1 MFARHR
7 LKLGNIKRGEDIAQS
22 LHSRR
27 LRCAS
32 VSGRRL
38 DRIAGIEHH
47 GAALF
52 HVGVDT
58 IDGVLR
64 RLRGA
69 RHNGPV
75 DQRKE
80 GQFVVGGIDADGVA
94 GFQRRAL
101 REKQRQSGHA
111 GLDDGIH
118 VGIAGDDISQPGLRH
133 RLDCEIVVVV
143 GTQRLWRRQ
152 HRGQDEHERQYS
164 RRGAPSQQRRDAAA
178 EHGDDDRIDQE

>member
-1 MFARHR
+1 FF
-7 LKLGNIKRGEDIAQS
+7 S
-22 LHSRR
+22 SRR
-27 LRCAS
+27 RHTRCYRDWS
-32 VSGRRL
+32 SDVCSSDLVSGRRL

-80 GQFVVGGIDADGVA
+80 GQFVVGGIDADEIGRASWREGVWLVW
-94 GFQRRAL
+94 R
-101 REKQRQSGHA
+101 
-111 GLDDGIH
+111 
-118 VGIAGDDISQPGLRH
+118 
-133 RLDCEIVVVV
+133 VVASES
-143 GTQRLWRRQ
+143 TR
-152 HRGQDEHERQYS
+152 
-164 RRGAPSQQRRDAAA
+164 
-178 EHGDDDRIDQE
+178 